1 MPPKKPQGIIDD
13 AVKAAAKAAAKK
25 AKQTA
30 TKAAAKKV
38 SAAAKTKAA
47 KKVVAKTTKKAASKA
62 NPRNSYVLGRTVVHG
77 SPTRGLKKITPHKGS
92 AALPDE
98 TVAFFW
104 DPKDFSKRGSI
115 LQVTQEYMRGTGSTY
130 VGKVPRSSYK
140 KTQHGIGAS
149 YKPIKV
155 KKEVVGDNQNFS
167 KNYKELDRA
176 LLRAG
181 VIKKP
186 TKAGAK
192 SKAKKVVSK
201 AETVARKNKTISRKL
216 SKIQSRNNIV

>member
-1 MPPKKPQGIIDD
+1 MAARKPEGIVGD
-13 AVKAAAKAAAKK
+13 AAKAAAKK
-25 AKQTA
+25 AAEAAKKA
-30 TKAAAKKV
+30 AVKKAAAE
-38 SAAAKTKAA
+38 AKAKAA
-47 KKVVAKTTKKAASKA
+47 KKAVTKTTKKAASKA
-62 NPRNSYVLGRTVVHG
+62 NPRNSYALGRTVVHA

-104 DPKDFSKRGSI
+104 DPKDFGKRGSI
-115 LQVTQEYMRGTGSTY
+115 LLSSQEYMRGTGSAY

-155 KKEVVGDNQNFS
+155 KKEIVGDNQNFS
-167 KNYKELDRA
+167 KNYKELDKA

-201 AETVARKNKTISRKL
+201 AETVARKNKTISKKL
-216 SKIQSRNNIV
+216 SKYQNRNSIV